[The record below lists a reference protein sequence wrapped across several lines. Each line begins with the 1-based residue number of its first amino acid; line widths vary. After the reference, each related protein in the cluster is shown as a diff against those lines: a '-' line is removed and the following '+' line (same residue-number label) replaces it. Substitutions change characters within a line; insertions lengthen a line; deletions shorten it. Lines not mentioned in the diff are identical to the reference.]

1 MYIPVYNTI
10 FDDIGILINM
20 SRIKCKLVQTQGYF
34 GTWVC
39 GSSPPPTKFQGF
51 LFEGGG
57 FSPPTN
63 PDVISYAHIFFREGG
78 FVMFWGT
85 PPPPGPQNTPA
96 NWKTFSSVNM
106 FVDYR

>member
-1 MYIPVYNTI
+1 M
-10 FDDIGILINM
+10 GA
-20 SRIKCKLVQTQGYF
+20 
-34 GTWVC
+34 
-39 GSSPPPTKFQGF
+39 PPQKKFQGF

-63 PDVISYAHIFFREGG
+63 PDVIFYAHIFFREGG

-85 PPPPGPQNTPA
+85 PPPPPQNTPA

-106 FVDYR
+106 FVDYRYTYFDIGGQSITSANIAIYIL